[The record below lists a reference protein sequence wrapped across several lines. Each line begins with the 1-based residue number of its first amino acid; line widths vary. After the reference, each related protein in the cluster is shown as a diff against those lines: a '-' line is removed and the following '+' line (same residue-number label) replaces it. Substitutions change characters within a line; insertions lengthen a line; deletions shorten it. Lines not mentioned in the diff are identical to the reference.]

1 MKLSETSL
9 AGAFL
14 IEPEKHTD
22 NRGFFARAW
31 CVRELAEHS
40 LSGQFVQSNISRN
53 NRKGTLRGLHYQAE
67 PFGEAK
73 LMRCGRGSLFAA
85 IVDIRLGSPTFLQH
99 TSAVLTS
106 ENLLTLFVPEGFAN
120 GFQTLEDDTEVVYH
134 MTQFYSPE
142 HSRGIRWSDPALNIP
157 WPPGDRTI
165 SERDQ
170 ALPFVSQITN
180 GF

>member
-1 MKLSETSL
+1 MKLTETSL

-14 IEPEKHTD
+14 IEPEKHAD
-22 NRGFFARAW
+22 SRGFFARAW
-31 CVRELAEHS
+31 CARELADHS
-40 LSGQFVQSNISRN
+40 LPGQFVQSNISRN

-85 IVDIRLGSPTFLQH
+85 IVDIRPGSRTFLQH

-106 ENLLTLFVPEGFAN
+106 ENLLTLYVPEGFAN

-142 HSRGIRWSDPALNIP
+142 HSRGIRWCDPTLNIP

-170 ALPFVSQITN
+170 ALPFVSQISD